1 MAGTVVKIGPGVEGF
16 SVGDQVFA
24 MADNT
29 YAEFCVVKAT
39 VLAKVPKGLDLISAR
54 CLDRY
59 VFAVDGSD
67 IIEAAFFV
75 SHGDQSS
82 VAVRSKIFIPK
93 IGEASPSSRQ
103 DARGRGDNANHRKKR
118 NEQGSDSFHLG
129 CSLCASPFALLNLLS
144 FICSIWLSPQLA
156 RSTPPAAVINK
167 LPARIK

>member
-67 IIEAAFFV
+67 IIDAAFFV

-118 NEQGSDSFHLG
+118 NEQGKRFVPSW
-129 CSLCASPFALLNLLS
+129 LLS
-144 FICSIWLSPQLA
+144 LRITFCSFELTLIYLFYLALAAACSINSA
-156 RSTPPAAVINK
+156 TSFG
-167 LPARIK
+167 